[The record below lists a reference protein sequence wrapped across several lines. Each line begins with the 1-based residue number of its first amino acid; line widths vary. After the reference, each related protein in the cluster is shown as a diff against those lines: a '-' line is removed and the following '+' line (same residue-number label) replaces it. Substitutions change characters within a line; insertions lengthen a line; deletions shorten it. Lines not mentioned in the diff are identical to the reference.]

1 LSVKPQYFTLIALK
15 KSSSPKEFISN
26 VFSMAGILFLTIFL
40 TCSMFEIFL
49 THRAEKA
56 LKSLDVK
63 IKRRIETALDDLAY
77 TYFPKK
83 YDIKKLK
90 GVKSTYRIRIMNYR
104 IIYALRS

>member
-1 LSVKPQYFTLIALK
+1 
-15 KSSSPKEFISN
+15 
-26 VFSMAGILFLTIFL
+26 
-40 TCSMFEIFL
+40 MFEIFL

-63 IKRRIETALDDLAY
+63 VKGRIETALDDLAY

-104 IIYALRS
+104 IIYSVDFKKSNIFVSSITQRKRAY

>member
-1 LSVKPQYFTLIALK
+1 
-15 KSSSPKEFISN
+15 
-26 VFSMAGILFLTIFL
+26 
-40 TCSMFEIFL
+40 MFEIFL

-63 IKRRIETALDDLAY
+63 VKRRIEAALDDLAY

-104 IIYALRS
+104 IIYMVDFKESSIFVSSITQRKKAY

>member
-1 LSVKPQYFTLIALK
+1 
-15 KSSSPKEFISN
+15 
-26 VFSMAGILFLTIFL
+26 
-40 TCSMFEIFL
+40 MFEIFL

-63 IKRRIETALDDLAY
+63 VKRRIETVLDDLAY

-104 IIYALRS
+104 IIYAVDFEKSSIFVSSITQRKRAY